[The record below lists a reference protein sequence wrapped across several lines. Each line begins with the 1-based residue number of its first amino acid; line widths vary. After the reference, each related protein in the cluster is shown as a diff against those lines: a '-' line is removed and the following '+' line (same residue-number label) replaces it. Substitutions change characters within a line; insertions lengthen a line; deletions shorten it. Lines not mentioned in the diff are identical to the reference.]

1 MSTLAVAT
9 IKSASS
15 AAPVFQNSSGTE
27 KGQLAK
33 SWVNFQGSG
42 TVGINDSFNV
52 SSITDSGLGK
62 YIVTMENAMAN
73 TNYAVVADIQ
83 GRQCPLIVAVVAT
96 PFRTSP
102 DSVGY
107 CHTPSR
113 ISPDS
118 VGWHPSSRISPD
130 SVSRHPEYPP
140 RQHCG

>member
-42 TVGINDSFNV
+42 TVAINDSFNV

-73 TNYAVVADIQ
+73 TNYAVVADGRFNDADGAGATWATQRRIAFTTTTYGVRGSNNQ
-83 GRQCPLIVAVVAT
+83 GQFNDLDVCCGVV
-96 PFRTSP
+96 FG
-102 DSVGY
+102 D
-107 CHTPSR
+107 
-113 ISPDS
+113 
-118 VGWHPSSRISPD
+118 
-130 SVSRHPEYPP
+130 
-140 RQHCG
+140 